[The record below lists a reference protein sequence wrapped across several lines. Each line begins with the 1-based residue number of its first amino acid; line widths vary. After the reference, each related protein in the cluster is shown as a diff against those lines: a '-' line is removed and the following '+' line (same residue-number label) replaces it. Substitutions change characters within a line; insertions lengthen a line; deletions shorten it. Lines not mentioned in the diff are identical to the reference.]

1 MKRTRFSFWV
11 FLGLATSLFAA
22 AAPLTAAG
30 VAGTVSA
37 AEAGRSP
44 LDTRR
49 MRQADEQLRERN
61 WAKARPLLQELVDGE
76 LRKNRWWSGDLAWSL
91 ARLAVAEAG
100 AGSAE
105 EARAHWQIAQ
115 NLNGPIPAGE
125 LAPYGPPGEQLGK
138 LPRRAAGQAP
148 AELAVRKRQDTPGL
162 KPPRRLPGKA
172 LDLGRLVPG
181 SPPLWM
187 RLELIVDAT
196 GRVQE
201 PVVLA
206 SNSPM
211 LSYEVLSAARDWR
224 YEPAQLDGQPVATF
238 VEVEVGA
245 SQELPFQA
253 MVVPE
258 MAAIELLLREGD
270 WKAGRI
276 RAENLWEKALHHSQP
291 EAPALALLLALRAL
305 GEAGQE
311 RSGPAIC
318 HWQAA
323 QSLEPKLFHA
333 DLAAYGAA
341 GSLLESQRWKL
352 PEPGKVQTF
361 DRLQAEPEI
370 LLFQVPLFP
379 QNQRALG
386 IRGSVLVQTVV
397 DENGAV
403 RLAFPLQGGLGGRP
417 SFAASALDSVCS
429 WKIKPGQGKDGP
441 VPAWLGLTVNFEIRP
456 TDL

>member
-1 MKRTRFSFWV
+1 MKRTPFSFWI
-11 FLGLATSLFAA
+11 FLGLTTSLGAA
-22 AAPLTAAG
+22 VPLQAAG

-49 MRQADEQLRERN
+49 IRQADEHLRARD
-61 WAKARPLLQELVDGE
+61 WAKARPLLQEMVESE

-105 EARAHWQIAQ
+105 AARAHWQIAQ
-115 NLNGPIPAGE
+115 NLDGPISAAE
-125 LAPYGPPGEQLGK
+125 LAPYGPPGEQLAK

-148 AELAVRKRQDTPGL
+148 AGLEVRKRQDTPGL
-162 KPPRRLPGKA
+162 KPPRRVPGQP
-172 LDLGRLVPG
+172 LDLGRLVQG

-187 RLELIVDAT
+187 RLELIVDAK
-196 GRVQE
+196 GAVQE

-206 SNSPM
+206 SNSPI
-211 LSYEVLSAARDWR
+211 LSYEVLTAAKDWR
-224 YEPAQLDGQPVATF
+224 YEPAQLDGQPVAAF
-238 VEVEVGA
+238 FEIEVGA
-245 SQELPFQA
+245 PQELPFQA
-253 MVVPE
+253 MVPAE
-258 MAAIELLLREGD
+258 MAAIEQLLRQGD
-270 WKAGRI
+270 WKAGRV

-305 GEAGQE
+305 GEAGEE
-311 RSGPAIC
+311 RNGPAIC

-333 DLAAYGAA
+333 DLAAYGTA

-352 PEPGKVQTF
+352 PEPGKVRTADQ
-361 DRLQAEPEI
+361 LAAKPE
-370 LLFQVPLFP
+370 LVLFQRPLFP
-379 QNQRALG
+379 ENQRNLG
-386 IRGSVLVQTVV
+386 VRGSVLIELVV
-397 DENGAV
+397 DETGAV
-403 RLAFPLQGGLGGRP
+403 RLVFPFEGGLGGRP

-429 WKIKPGQGKDGP
+429 WKLKPGQTKDGP
-441 VPAWLGLTVNFEIRP
+441 APAWLGLTVNFEIRP
-456 TDL
+456 ADL